1 MVVHCMMGLLLNAH
15 AQERFTMFQVPVL
28 FHQAYAICIKN
39 TCELKK
45 LEIDIIDM
53 LHDFQSFD

>member
-1 MVVHCMMGLLLNAH
+1 MMGLLLNAH
-15 AQERFTMFQVPVL
+15 AQERFTMFQMPVL

-45 LEIDIIDM
+45 LEIHIIDM
-53 LHDFQSFD
+53 LHHFQSVD